1 MATPLDLPK
10 RYWLAMGVLLV
21 IAVFTGLSA
30 FGLLTVE
37 SLFLL
42 LVNSIFQI
50 FAVTVLAALGGVFL
64 GMVMAHRMLASR
76 GFTPFERELLQT
88 LADVKT
94 ELQRLQAKEQVVEER
109 LGSVEKRLRP

>member
-1 MATPLDLPK
+1 MMDMRLPK
-10 RYWLAMGVLLV
+10 RFWLALGLV
-21 IAVFTGLSA
+21 ALVALFIGLSA
-30 FGLLTVE
+30 FGLFTVE

-42 LVNSIFQI
+42 LVNYVFQV

-64 GMVMAHRMLASR
+64 GMLMAHRMLASR

-94 ELQRLQAKEQVVEER
+94 ELQKLEARGTEVQER
-109 LGSVEKRLRP
+109 LDSLEKRIR